1 MVRPILSAESIHKSF
16 GRRQVLA
23 SAGLWATAG
32 RITVLLGVNGSGKT
46 TLLRIAAGCTAADS
60 GVVTFD
66 GQAFDRPRLASLANL
81 GLFFL
86 PDRNL
91 LSFTISLRQHL
102 EALRYSFPDSQVE
115 DAVERLEVGYLL
127 DRKPKTYSGGERR
140 RAAAAV
146 ALARAP
152 RCLLAD
158 EALLDAEPT
167 DARTLSRAFR
177 GMAEDGCAVVVAG
190 QEVSYLLELADEVL
204 WMRSGTTERLGPP
217 SEARSNAEFRR
228 EYLGEGR

>member
-1 MVRPILSAESIHKSF
+1 MTGPNLSAESIHKSF

-23 SAGLWATAG
+23 SAGLWATPG
-32 RITVLLGVNGSGKT
+32 RITVLLGMNGSGKT
-46 TLLRIAAGCTAADS
+46 TLLRIAAGCMRADH
-60 GVVTFD
+60 GVVTFN
-66 GQAFDRPRLASLANL
+66 GQAFDRPRLSTLANM

-91 LSFTISLRQHL
+91 LSFTITLRQHL
-102 EALRYSFPDSQVE
+102 KALRHSFPGSKTE
-115 DAVERLEVGYLL
+115 EAVDLLEVGHLL

-152 RCLLAD
+152 QCLLAD

-167 DARTLSRAFR
+167 DARTLSGVFR
-177 GMAEDGCAVVVAG
+177 GMADRGCAVVVAG
-190 QEVSYLLELADEVL
+190 QEVSYLLELADEVV

-217 SEARSNAEFRR
+217 AEARANEAFRR
-228 EYLGEGR
+228 EYLGERH